1 MIRFLVWLFGIQS
14 AVACIVVKEDKI
26 LLTKR
31 SSLLIEG
38 NKWCLPGGGIK
49 KWEKS
54 VDAARRELRE
64 ETGLTVKKIKFL
76 FVHEELVRRLK
87 IHANV
92 FVFEIRSSGKIKT
105 NFEVCDYGW
114 FSRERIEKM
123 SLAFNHKDILEKYFK
138 GKGKR

>member
-138 GKGKR
+138 GKGK

>member
-31 SSLLIEG
+31 SSLLIEE